1 MKMLYKIGLFFALL
15 IFASNVFAQ
24 KSEREDGVEFYN
36 KGEYQKAVET
46 LQKVV
51 EADEKDKKSW
61 LYLGM
66 SLAQMKKKSEAV
78 KAFQKADK
86 IPNTDKKPET
96 NQTEINVISKPRPS
110 YTDSARMNQEQGTVK
125 LAVEFGAD
133 GKIKEIFP
141 FEKLLY
147 GLTEN
152 CVEAVRRI
160 KFEPATNDDKP
171 ISAIMIISYNFTIY

>member
-1 MKMLYKIGLFFALL
+1 MKMLYKISLLFALL
-15 IFASNVFAQ
+15 ISASNVFAQ
-24 KSEREDGVEFYN
+24 PSERENGVEFYN
-36 KGEYQKAVET
+36 NGEYQKAVET
-46 LQKVV
+46 LKKVV
-51 EADEKDKKSW
+51 KADEKDKKSW

-66 SLAQMKKKSEAV
+66 SLAQIKKKSEAV
-78 KAFQKADK
+78 KAFQKVDK
-86 IPNTDKKPET
+86 IPNADEKSET
-96 NQTEINVISKPRPS
+96 NQTGIKIISKPRPS

-152 CVEAVRRI
+152 SVEAVRRI
-160 KFEPATNDDKP
+160 KFEPATKDDKP
-171 ISAIMIISYNFTIY
+171 ISAIMIIN